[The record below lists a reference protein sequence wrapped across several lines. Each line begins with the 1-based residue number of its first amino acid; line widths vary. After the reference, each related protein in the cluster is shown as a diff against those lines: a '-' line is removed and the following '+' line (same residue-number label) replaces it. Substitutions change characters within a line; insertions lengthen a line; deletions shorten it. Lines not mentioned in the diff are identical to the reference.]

1 MEIFFSLVI
10 KLIPLYFIIFL
21 GFLCGKYL
29 KAQKETLASVLIYTV
44 TPVIIFHGVLTTEL
58 NLGIFMLPVFYFSI
72 ATLLC
77 LSFYKLTKKIWP
89 DNTRHILAF
98 TAGTGNIG
106 YFGLPVAVAVF
117 GEKAIGIVALLIL
130 GGIFYESTL
139 GFFIT
144 ARGHHTVTESLNKL
158 FKLPLLYAFFLGLIL
173 NMAKIPLSRIYFD
186 TVILF
191 RGAYTVLGMMIV
203 GLALS
208 EITDFR
214 IDFKFVSLA
223 FLAKFFLWPLMMLL
237 VILADI
243 NLFRLLNRDTYQIM
257 FLLSLSPLAANTV
270 SFATILKV
278 QPQKA
283 AIAVLLSTIF
293 ALIYI
298 PLMVSIFL

>member
-1 MEIFFSLVI
+1 
-10 KLIPLYFIIFL
+10 
-21 GFLCGKYL
+21 
-29 KAQKETLASVLIYTV
+29 V
-44 TPVIIFHGVLTTEL
+44 T
-58 NLGIFMLPVFYFSI
+58 
-72 ATLLC
+72 
-77 LSFYKLTKKIWP
+77 
-89 DNTRHILAF
+89 
-98 TAGTGNIG
+98 
-106 YFGLPVAVAVF
+106 VAVF

-186 TVILF
+186 TVLLF

-223 FLAKFFLWPLMMLL
+223 FLAKFFLWPLLMLL

>member
-1 MEIFFSLVI
+1 M
-10 KLIPLYFIIFL
+10 

-106 YFGLPVAVAVF
+106 YFGLPVTVAVF

-186 TVILF
+186 TVLLF

-223 FLAKFFLWPLMMLL
+223 FLAKFFLWPLLMLL